1 MTARV
6 QDEPRNASVPF
17 DQQLRNASSVL
28 TSSVVPDEKTVYGA
42 LKICENLAIKLAA
55 VAQNYGRTSESSEGP
70 TTNLLSIGDRA
81 VPPKGPSMD
90 LNKRRRIKKV
100 SEAAYKI
107 AQDPKVFMTQK
118 CLGLYV
124 RIQNLL
130 GQPQSF
136 PHIFDLFAS
145 KAIPKRG
152 SSPPTFKESRI
163 NSASVAIPLPI
174 AKSALNGAIE
184 TKDLALCLSI
194 IEMSVSTSAFRR
206 AKFIRKALLPATAL
220 ALSPVAAYNI
230 AWQFCKNSDLV
241 DPQTLTNYA
250 TTGIMAYVGITV
262 SLGFVALTTSNDQMD
277 RITWIPGTALSERW
291 FREEE
296 RALIDR
302 IAGAWGLKHPEKRGG
317 EEGWEWEALR
327 DWTFRRGMYLDKP
340 ELMEGME

>member
-1 MTARV
+1 
-6 QDEPRNASVPF
+6 
-17 DQQLRNASSVL
+17 
-28 TSSVVPDEKTVYGA
+28 
-42 LKICENLAIKLAA
+42 
-55 VAQNYGRTSESSEGP
+55 
-70 TTNLLSIGDRA
+70 
-81 VPPKGPSMD
+81 
-90 LNKRRRIKKV
+90 
-100 SEAAYKI
+100 
-107 AQDPKVFMTQK
+107 
-118 CLGLYV
+118 
-124 RIQNLL
+124 
-130 GQPQSF
+130 
-136 PHIFDLFAS
+136 
-145 KAIPKRG
+145 
-152 SSPPTFKESRI
+152 
-163 NSASVAIPLPI
+163 
-174 AKSALNGAIE
+174 
-184 TKDLALCLSI
+184 
-194 IEMSVSTSAFRR
+194 MSVSTSAFRR